1 MQAKAAKEQAL
12 RSSANG
18 KAKPSESSE
27 EESSAAKVESD
38 DEAAI
43 LNRWISAS
51 SKDKP
56 KVSKDAHSASDSA
69 AAPRSSSSQHNL
81 AASSQSSLTGD
92 WPETLVSLTATI
104 FPDSWEV

>member
-12 RSSANG
+12 KASANG
-18 KAKPSESSE
+18 KAKPSESSG
-27 EESSAAKVESD
+27 EESSAAKGESD

-56 KVSKDAHSASDSA
+56 KASKDAQSASDSA
-69 AAPRSSSSQHNL
+69 AAPRFSASQHNL

-92 WPETLVSLTATI
+92 VPATLVSLRATI
-104 FPDSWEV
+104 S